1 MAEETQKTIFILEDD
16 ESFLIIFSR
25 WLKEAGYNV
34 VSSQNIDSA
43 KKELETRPTPSL
55 FWIDYYLGENL
66 ENGMDFFQWLK
77 QNPKF
82 KDVPAI
88 VVSITLDAAKLQGFE
103 KQGIVKTFS
112 KVVTNREAI
121 IAGIKKI
128 LETV

>member
-1 MAEETQKTIFILEDD
+1 MAEETQKTIFVLEDD
-16 ESFLIIFSR
+16 ESFLIIFRR

-34 VSSQNIDSA
+34 VASQNIDSA
-43 KKELETRPTPSL
+43 KKELETGPTPSL
-55 FWIDYYLGENL
+55 FWIDYYLGENH

-88 VVSITLDAAKLQGFE
+88 VVSITLDAAKLRGFE

-128 LETV
+128 LGD